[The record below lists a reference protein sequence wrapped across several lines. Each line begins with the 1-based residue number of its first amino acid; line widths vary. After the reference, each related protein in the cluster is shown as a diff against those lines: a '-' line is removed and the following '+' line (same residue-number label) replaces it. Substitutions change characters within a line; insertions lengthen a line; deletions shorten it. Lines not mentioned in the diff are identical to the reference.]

1 MLIRNSNEFYQ
12 FQISECLPTGYIH
25 NILSK
30 KKKKKQSHKSHGKHC
45 PLIQQMSCSLE
56 KRMSKSSF

>member
-45 PLIQQMSCSLE
+45 PLIH
-56 KRMSKSSF
+56 